1 MAVDPVFVYIFCRR
15 FVADGGLALGIF
27 ALLDSSENG
36 NNERG
41 SDAYRTGH
49 SSFFVVVVVVVA
61 STAAAAAGR
70 SPEDSLSIVVSL
82 VWLYNPNTTSAQNLP
97 SVSALPP
104 THMLLGEKKE
114 RSAFR
119 DFFFSLLF
127 FTIIPSMR
135 LFSMSFFRFRFIY
148 LSVAFFFLAMT
159 LDAGAASL
167 DGWFS

>member
-119 DFFFSLLF
+119 DFFFSLSSPLCVYS
-127 FTIIPSMR
+127 PC
-135 LFSMSFFRFRFIY
+135 LFSALDSSIFQ
-148 LSVAFFFLAMT
+148 LPFFFLR
-159 LDAGAASL
+159 
-167 DGWFS
+167 